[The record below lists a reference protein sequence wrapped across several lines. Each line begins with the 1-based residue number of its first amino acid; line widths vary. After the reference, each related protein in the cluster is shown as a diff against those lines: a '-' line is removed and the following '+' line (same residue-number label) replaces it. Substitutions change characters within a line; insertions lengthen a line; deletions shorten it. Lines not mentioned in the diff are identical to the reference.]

1 MLDIK
6 AFVLEWSCS
15 LSFVWGFFFPVF
27 AFDVQIIKNLYIF
40 TVALKSV
47 FKRNTKRI
55 AISIFIVRLSRVN
68 NYNFEL
74 ESFGH
79 VLKMMMYICIKM
91 SYVKYSK
98 I

>member
-1 MLDIK
+1 M
-6 AFVLEWSCS
+6 
-15 LSFVWGFFFPVF
+15 
-27 AFDVQIIKNLYIF
+27 
-40 TVALKSV
+40 

-91 SYVKYSK
+91 SHVQYSK